1 MELPCEILFAGRQ
14 EFQKVLKADTD
25 SLTTTRWLLESS
37 QKSKPRLVIACDH
50 PDTAVGQFQSLG
62 RLEIALAAAVY
73 SVMATSLLLV
83 RSLSS
88 RNGQDHQ
95 PSGSQPQKSG
105 EDQ

>member
-1 MELPCEILFAGRQ
+1 MTALPCEILFAGRE
-14 EFQKVLKADTD
+14 EFRKVLRADTD
-25 SLTTTRWLLESS
+25 SSTPRWLLEFP

-50 PDTAVGQFQSLG
+50 PDTAVDQFQSLG

-73 SVMATSLLLV
+73 SVMATGLLLV

-95 PSGSQPQKSG
+95 PSGSQPQKLG